1 MSIIRVQKTDC
12 FAQIPNST
20 LQDGSISLE
29 AKGLLCFM
37 LSKPTDWTFYKS
49 QVMAETGCSRDRFN
63 RMWNELIKAGYLR
76 KYRKELENLLHYD
89 FILHDTSTDNSRST
103 CFQSS
108 ETQATE
114 VQATEDPTTTKT
126 DLTKTDFTKTDLI
139 LEAAILLISRMQEIR
154 VDSIG
159 DKFPET
165 TRQANMMAVLVRQ
178 HGEET
183 VGKVMEWAMN
193 DSWWASHI
201 ITPTMLHK
209 HFGKLKLQ
217 SNRSSISNNQSV
229 LEQYLAENT
238 EENY

>member
-1 MSIIRVQKTDC
+1 
-12 FAQIPNST
+12 
-20 LQDGSISLE
+20 
-29 AKGLLCFM
+29 
-37 LSKPTDWTFYKS
+37 
-49 QVMAETGCSRDRFN
+49 
-63 RMWNELIKAGYLR
+63 
-76 KYRKELENLLHYD
+76 
-89 FILHDTSTDNSRST
+89 LHDTSTDNSRST

-126 DLTKTDFTKTDLI
+126 DLTKTDLTKTDLI